1 MKKRIIIPNAKSLKQ
16 TYQYFEEASFW
27 AFLAFVGALNIK
39 DLIPFLKISSKT
51 RNYFTG
57 LTFLVLIICLIGLYF
72 SNKVREV
79 VPVLKVDKMNA
90 KSKFIA
96 WRIRRCFSIVALTDV
111 LGFDNKTRYGFA
123 MPEIFVFVNQ
133 TCSGGW
139 IAIENMK
146 NYQKLS
152 QDSTL
157 HDLSSLL
164 VGRLIQKYSF
174 TNSELS
180 KDGNFIIFYFEDAV
194 ESHRLVVKN
203 NNVKPFISNDNNEVK
218 LAKDLVWHSSVS
230 PHLAII
236 GRTRSGKSMLCGSYL
251 VPLLIAQN
259 WKIAFYSTKNDKYVR
274 AFKGEYEPE
283 RIISSLENWAKIM
296 KKRADLIAKAGKD
309 SYLDMPNMRH
319 IGIFIDEVGNLNA
332 QVDEDKA
339 LKMRWKNVIKALT
352 SAGASSGI
360 SIIACSQYGSLEGFL
375 PSSLAVTN
383 LQDAVII
390 LGLAADSPKDR
401 QYFMAGF
408 ELEHRNYKAGQ
419 GVARFTYSGQK
430 WEKPCFYETPLIC

>member
-1 MKKRIIIPNAKSLKQ
+1 
-16 TYQYFEEASFW
+16 
-27 AFLAFVGALNIK
+27 
-39 DLIPFLKISSKT
+39 
-51 RNYFTG
+51 
-57 LTFLVLIICLIGLYF
+57 
-72 SNKVREV
+72 
-79 VPVLKVDKMNA
+79 
-90 KSKFIA
+90 
-96 WRIRRCFSIVALTDV
+96 
-111 LGFDNKTRYGFA
+111 
-123 MPEIFVFVNQ
+123 
-133 TCSGGW
+133 
-139 IAIENMK
+139 MK

-339 LKMRWKNVIKALT
+339 LKVLYEDEIDINIDLNDGMWDATAWGCDLT
-352 SAGASSGI
+352 YDYVKINGE
-360 SIIACSQYGSLEGFL
+360 YR
-375 PSSLAVTN
+375 T
-383 LQDAVII
+383 
-390 LGLAADSPKDR
+390 
-401 QYFMAGF
+401 
-408 ELEHRNYKAGQ
+408 
-419 GVARFTYSGQK
+419 
-430 WEKPCFYETPLIC
+430 